1 MLADRM
7 PRPGKAGNI
16 VDMAVGMVVQQAIA
30 QPDEVRH
37 AQRTPDGRL
46 DLVRR
51 QVRIAVGIEQ
61 ALARCQQPP
70 FTIRI
75 DGAAFQ
81 DQVVLSR
88 VQPFMAGN
96 RGRRFRVARHQIFPA
111 PAIEAEQLCPAA
123 VSLPG
128 HDRPGVPQPDIPGW
142 KFDDFGCLTYGL
154 VRRCSGLRRPGRDPY
169 RHEPRGGA
177 DKAGNFLARARKVAA
192 PFLDKIKDDMCLD
205 GYKSVL
211 VGIGRTRQWA
221 LAREIVDW
229 VRAQGL
235 EQGRKGSEVL
245 TSNWFVALIRRRVDD
260 GEWEAAVE
268 VFEYMRDFDGVPSG
282 ECIEMFARVTDH
294 EGAMNSMTVT
304 RCRRVGEWLA
314 GSDAGRA
321 LWHLSFGT
329 PGMAAPEATPS
340 RSVRIAMPTEEF
352 DINGDIDK
360 LREQFKDYL
369 E

>member
-1 MLADRM
+1 MKRFRVGKSRAHPRAVDPKMSALALASAPVTRLAS
-7 PRPGKAGNI
+7 G
-16 VDMAVGMVVQQAIA
+16 
-30 QPDEVRH
+30 RH
-37 AQRTPDGRL
+37 AASTGRACPPRVHLAPRARPRRERRRRWRQFVNAAVDPDDVDHPGQDRDDYADWKAAKDDMSEAFKRAAAQAGRKE
-46 DLVRR
+46 DFV
-51 QVRIAVGIEQ
+51 V
-61 ALARCQQPP
+61 
-70 FTIRI
+70 
-75 DGAAFQ
+75 GAAPLDEQ
-81 DQVVLSR
+81 MLSR
-88 VQPFMAGN
+88 VMLQLLN
-96 RGRRFRVARHQIFPA
+96 NHAR
-111 PAIEAEQLCPAA
+111 
-123 VSLPG
+123 
-128 HDRPGVPQPDIPGW
+128 GVP
-142 KFDDFGCLTYGL
+142 
-154 VRRCSGLRRPGRDPY
+154 
-169 RHEPRGGA
+169 
-177 DKAGNFLARARKVAA
+177 AA

-235 EQGRKGSEVL
+235 EQGRRGSEVL

-260 GEWEAAVE
+260 REWEAAVE

-329 PGMAAPEATPS
+329 PGQAAPEAAPS

>member
-1 MLADRM
+1 MCIRDR
-7 PRPGKAGNI
+7 
-16 VDMAVGMVVQQAIA
+16 
-30 QPDEVRH
+30 
-37 AQRTPDGRL
+37 
-46 DLVRR
+46 
-51 QVRIAVGIEQ
+51 
-61 ALARCQQPP
+61 
-70 FTIRI
+70 
-75 DGAAFQ
+75 
-81 DQVVLSR
+81 
-88 VQPFMAGN
+88 
-96 RGRRFRVARHQIFPA
+96 
-111 PAIEAEQLCPAA
+111 
-123 VSLPG
+123 
-128 HDRPGVPQPDIPGW
+128 
-142 KFDDFGCLTYGL
+142 
-154 VRRCSGLRRPGRDPY
+154 
-169 RHEPRGGA
+169 
-177 DKAGNFLARARKVAA
+177 
-192 PFLDKIKDDMCLD
+192 
-205 GYKSVL
+205 YKSVL

-235 EQGRKGSEVL
+235 EQGRRGSEVL

-329 PGMAAPEATPS
+329 PGQAAPEAAPS

-352 DINGDIDK
+352 DIDGDIDK